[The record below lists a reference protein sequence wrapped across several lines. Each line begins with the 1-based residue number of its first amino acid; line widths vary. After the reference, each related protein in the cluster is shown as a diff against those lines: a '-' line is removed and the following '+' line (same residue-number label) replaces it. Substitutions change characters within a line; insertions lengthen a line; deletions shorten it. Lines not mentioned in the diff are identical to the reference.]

1 MVRRRRKK
9 ALYEVIGTGE
19 VRPNHNRSAQHREG
33 GEEGGLGPE
42 RGVVWSGRPKLLRFG
57 TNRLELSLPYQ
68 LVIVVLLGVIV
79 LLLVVFRLGQS
90 SPSVERLAEKMS
102 EAAREK
108 LPASVAT
115 ESGEVVSAG
124 ESDLLSAE
132 EVAAEMRKGNNRIVI
147 QTYQVR
153 AALEP
158 VKQYFAGL
166 GIETE
171 IRKIEDWYYLV
182 TTNKYE
188 SPERVGTDGWL
199 AKQKIIELGTGYKA
213 PQGYE
218 SFGSRPFHDAYGMKF
233 DD

>member
-19 VRPNHNRSAQHREG
+19 VRPNHDRSVRHREG

-68 LVIVVLLGVIV
+68 LVIAVLLGVIL

-90 SPSVERLAEKMS
+90 SPSEDRLAEQMS
-102 EAAREK
+102 EAAQQES
-108 LPASVAT
+108 PASVAT
-115 ESGEVVSAG
+115 ESGEVVSADG
-124 ESDLLSAE
+124 RKLLSAE
-132 EVAAEMRKGNNRIVI
+132 EAAAEARKGNNRIVI

-153 AALEP
+153 SALEP

-188 SPERVGTDGWL
+188 SPERVGTDGYL
-199 AKQKIIELGTGYKA
+199 VKQKIIELGAGYKA